1 MATTCGSSDG
11 RSDLLAFSEAER
23 QNKMRRS
30 LDAISY
36 QSQNMVLDDE
46 SALLDCDNLNE
57 LVMERDTDFS
67 TLKTPVNANHPY
79 KYLNLR
85 NSQKSKAEEAPAQ
98 MFYSHRTN
106 CFQQAIN
113 SQNNSL
119 LNHDSAQQNDNR
131 CFG

>member
-67 TLKTPVNANHPY
+67 TLKTPVNAN
-79 KYLNLR
+79 LR